1 MLMANYEQYKNSG
14 IDWVGN
20 VPASWNRSRIK
31 FLLSH
36 SSAGVWGE
44 DEKGDK
50 NDIVCFR
57 AADFDY
63 SHGCLKL
70 DNNTMRNI
78 QPKQL
83 EGRVLHKRDLLIE
96 KSGGCDA
103 TPVGR
108 IVRLNYDG
116 IATCSNF
123 MHFIS
128 VDKYNDDNYLFYY
141 FYAMYANNVNIL
153 FFNQTTGIQNL
164 KVSEY
169 LGQTIFL
176 PPLNKQSS
184 IAKYL
189 DKKCSE
195 IDNVISAQQKR
206 IALLQE
212 LKQSVITHAVT
223 KGLNPNVEM
232 KDSGVDWIDE
242 IPANWEVLPLKR
254 VGTMNKGLTFTKADI
269 VEKGNA
275 AISYGQVHSKLNEG
289 ISLQDELI
297 RFVPNTFVSNAEKSI
312 AYQGDFIFADT
323 SEDYEGCGNCVY
335 NDTTRPIYGGY
346 HTIVLQ
352 TKYSDAKFLAY
363 LFKTDYWRY
372 QIRSRVYG
380 VKVFSITQSILS
392 LCSVILPP
400 KEVQKDIVSFLDGKC
415 KAINISIDNALVQI
429 SLLQEYKQSL
439 ITEVVTGK
447 RKVC

>member
-1 MLMANYEQYKNSG
+1 MANNEQYKNSG
-14 IDWVGN
+14 IDWVGI

-44 DEKGDK
+44 DEKGNKD
-50 NDIVCFR
+50 DIVCFR

-70 DNNTMRNI
+70 DNNTVRNI
-78 QPKQL
+78 QQKQL

-96 KSGGCDA
+96 KSGGGDA
-103 TPVGR
+103 MPVGR
-108 IVRLNYDG
+108 IVRFNYDG

-123 MHFIS
+123 MHFIT
-128 VDKYNDDNYLFYY
+128 VNKCNDDNYLFYY
-141 FYAMYANNVNIL
+141 FYAMYANNVNVL
-153 FFNQTTGIQNL
+153 YFNQTTGIQNL

-176 PPLNKQSS
+176 PSLKEQTT
-184 IAKYL
+184 IANYL

-232 KDSGVDWIDE
+232 KDSGMEWIGD
-242 IPANWEVLPLKR
+242 IPSNWNNLRL
-254 VGTMNKGLTFTKADI
+254 
-269 VEKGNA
+269 
-275 AISYGQVHSKLNEG
+275 
-289 ISLQDELI
+289 
-297 RFVPNTFVSNAEKSI
+297 RFVCELRNGYTPSKANPEFWEDGTIPWYRMEDIRECGRKLKEAKQYITEGAVKGGGLFEAGSFILATTATIGEHAVLIVDSLANQRFTNLKIRKSLS
-312 AYQGDFIFADT
+312 QKLLGDYFF
-323 SEDYEGCGNCVY
+323 Y
-335 NDTTRPIYGGY
+335 
-346 HTIVLQ
+346 
-352 TKYSDAKFLAY
+352 Y
-363 LFKTDYWRY
+363 LYMVDNY
-372 QIRSRVYG
+372 
-380 VKVFSITQSILS
+380 
-392 LCSVILPP
+392 
-400 KEVQKDIVSFLDGKC
+400 C
-415 KAINISIDNALVQI
+415 KATTKTSTFPAVSMELLKNCHIVFPSVKEQYKIIDYLDKRCASIDSSI
-429 SLLQEYKQSL
+429 SKAQHQVELLQEYKQSL